1 MSDNLILIGMPGSGK
16 STAGVILA
24 KLLGMDYLDT
34 DLLIQKKTGM
44 KLCDLIARKGI
55 DGFLQTEE
63 EVCRSIRTD
72 HCVIATGGS
81 VVYGKEAMTHLKA
94 IGRIIYLSVDFPT
107 LSGRLSSLRQRG
119 VVLREGQSLR
129 GLYDERV
136 PLYEAYADQTV
147 FEKGRSI
154 EDTVSQII
162 AGL

>member
-1 MSDNLILIGMPGSGK
+1 MSDNLVLIGMPASGK

-24 KLLGMDYLDT
+24 KLLGMDFLDT

-44 KLCDLIARKGI
+44 KLCDLIAWKGI

-63 EVCRSIRTD
+63 EVCCSIRTD

-107 LSGRLSSLRQRG
+107 FSKRLSSVRSRG

-129 GLYDERV
+129 ELYEERV

-147 FEKGRSI
+147 FERGQSV

-162 AGL
+162 EGL